1 MKRWNARV
9 DGNPKF
15 DSEVEA
21 PRVDRFLTAI
31 EYVSRRHGL
40 SISTS
45 DYGGFIVT
53 EFSQDTLDWL
63 MCSSIDLDQ
72 GDLV

>member
-1 MKRWNARV
+1 MKRWNYRL
-9 DGNPKF
+9 DGDPP
-15 DSEVEA
+15 VEA
-21 PRVDRFLTAI
+21 PRVDRFLAEIDLVCRRYDLAI
-31 EYVSRRHGL
+31 ACG
-40 SISTS
+40 
-45 DYGGFIVT
+45 DGGVFIVT